1 MIVRVCAMSS
11 RFMPPLG
18 QIKEMSP
25 SFAGVLECV
34 TKAECLRSLGGM
46 GRAPCSAGGLI

>member
-1 MIVRVCAMSS
+1 MVVRVCAMSS